1 MTIRKQHMTI
11 RKQHM
16 TIRKEYL
23 HMAYSKLFEPGM
35 IGGLEIKNRIVM
47 PAMGCSLAESTGEAG
62 ARMIKYY
69 ADRARGG
76 AGLIITEIT
85 RVDDETGVGT
95 PNQLSVTNTHM
106 IAQLSRLVEAVH
118 AYDTKLFVQLH
129 HPGNQTPS
137 RLIGGRQPVSA
148 SDVTCRVIGEQ
159 PRGMTT
165 EEVEAMVKKF
175 VTGAV
180 IAQKAGVDGV
190 EIHAAHGYLVSQF
203 LSPHTNKRTD
213 KYGGSFEGRMRFVTE
228 IIMGIK
234 AYCGPK
240 FPISVRMNGS
250 DYLPDGITEAD
261 GIAQAKYLEAL
272 GISCINVSCGTY
284 DSGATIIEPS
294 YFKEGWKINLASN
307 IRDAVSIPVIA
318 VCNVKH
324 PEYAEKMLEEGHVDF
339 VGIARGHLA
348 DPDWGKK
355 AREGNDLMI
364 RKCLGCMECFR
375 ILNDGLPLGCT
386 LNPVLGRE
394 FEYGDEKLVR
404 NGAGRTVAVV
414 GGGPA
419 GMEAALTL
427 AKRGFRTVLFEAQE
441 RLGGT
446 VNIAAVPPNK
456 EMLSEF
462 VDTMEAQLRDAGV
475 IIKLGVA
482 ADPSVV
488 KETGAEAVF
497 MAAGGSP
504 VRPDIPGIENA
515 VTAED
520 VLRGKVTLWK
530 KDVVIIGG
538 GVTGLETA
546 EYLARRNKVTVV
558 EMLDK
563 IGGNLYPSV
572 VMHLAQEIMTHG
584 GHILKGNRL
593 VSVEKGFA
601 NAVDVKTDV
610 KTQIPA
616 DTVVLAMGVRSNR
629 PDYKAFREAFGDK
642 LILVGDSSKPGQI
655 YDALHSGH
663 DKAFVYE
670 AR

>member
-1 MTIRKQHMTI
+1 MSY
-11 RKQHM
+11 
-16 TIRKEYL
+16 E
-23 HMAYSKLFEPGM
+23 KLFEPGK
-35 IGGLEIKNRIVM
+35 IGNLEIKNRIVM

-62 ARMIKYY
+62 ARMIRYY
-69 ADRARGG
+69 AERAKGG

-137 RLIGGRQPVSA
+137 RLIGGKQPVSA
-148 SDVTCRVIGEQ
+148 SDVTCNVIGEQ
-159 PRGMTT
+159 PRPLTT
-165 EEVEAMVKKF
+165 EEVEGMVKKF

-240 FPISVRMNGS
+240 YPISVRMNGS
-250 DYLPDGITEAD
+250 DYLPDGITEED

-284 DSGATIIEPS
+284 DSGSTIIEPN

-307 IRDAVSIPVIA
+307 IRKAVKIPVIA

-324 PEYAEKMLEEGHVDF
+324 PAFAELMLQEGDVDF

-348 DPDWGKK
+348 DPYWGKK
-355 AREGNDLMI
+355 AREGQDVLI
-364 RKCLGCMECFR
+364 RKCIGCMECFR

-386 LNPVLGRE
+386 LNPILGRE
-394 FEYGDEKLVR
+394 FEYGDDKLVID
-404 NGAGRTVAVV
+404 GAGRTVAVI

-419 GMEAALTL
+419 GMEAALTMG
-427 AKRGFRTVLFEAQE
+427 KRGFNTILFEASDK
-441 RLGGT
+441 LGGT
-446 VNIAAVPPNK
+446 ANLAAIPPNK
-456 EMLSEF
+456 EMILEF
-462 VDTMEAQLRDAGV
+462 VETMEAQLRDAGV
-475 IIKLGVA
+475 EIILGKTADLA
-482 ADPSVV
+482 AVQA
-488 KETGAEAVF
+488 TGAEAVF
-497 MAAGGSP
+497 IAAGGKP
-504 VRPDIPGIENA
+504 VLPDIPGIGNA
-515 VTAED
+515 VTAEE
-520 VLRGKVTLWK
+520 VLSGAAPLKGQNI
-530 KDVVIIGG
+530 VVVGG

-546 EYLARRNKVTVV
+546 EYLAPDNKVTVV
-558 EMLDK
+558 EMASK

-572 VMHLAQEIMTHG
+572 VMHLAQEIMKNG
-584 GHILKGNRL
+584 GQIAKGKKMTAI
-593 VSVEKGFA
+593 EEG
-601 NAVDVKTDV
+601 AVCVVDAT
-610 KTQIPA
+610 TGEEARIPA
-616 DTVVLAMGVRSNR
+616 DTVILAMGVRPDR
-629 PDYKAFREAFGDK
+629 PQIDEFRKAYGDK
-642 LILVGDSSKPGQI
+642 LILVGDSLKPGQI

-663 DKAFVYE
+663 DRAFVYS
-670 AR
+670 ARHLV

>member
-1 MTIRKQHMTI
+1 
-11 RKQHM
+11 
-16 TIRKEYL
+16 
-23 HMAYSKLFEPGM
+23 MAYEKLFEPGR
-35 IGGLEIKNRIVM
+35 IGNLEIKNRVVM
-47 PAMGCSLAESTGEAG
+47 PAMGCSFAESTGEAG

-76 AGLIITEIT
+76 VGLIITEIT

-106 IAQLSRLVEAVH
+106 IAQLSHLVEAVH
-118 AYDTKLFVQLH
+118 AYGTKIFVQLH

-137 RLIGGRQPVSA
+137 RLIGGKQPVSA
-148 SDVTCRVIGEQ
+148 SDVTCKVIGEQ
-159 PRGMTT
+159 PRALTT

-213 KYGGSFEGRMRFVTE
+213 KYGGSFEGRMRFITE

-240 FPISVRMNGS
+240 FPISVRMNGN
-250 DYLPDGITEAD
+250 DYLEDGITEED

-284 DSGATIIEPS
+284 DSGATIIEPN
-294 YFKEGWKINLASN
+294 YFAEGWKRHLGAN
-307 IRDAVSIPVIA
+307 IKKAVNIPVIA
-318 VCNVKH
+318 VTNIKH
-324 PEYAEKMLEEGHVDF
+324 PEFAEQLLEDGDVDF

-348 DPDWGKK
+348 DPDFVCKTRAGKEK
-355 AREGNDLMI
+355 SI
-364 RKCLGCMECFR
+364 RKCIGCMECFR

-394 FEYGDEKLVR
+394 FEWGDDKLVK
-404 NGAGRTVAVV
+404 NGEGRTVAVI
-414 GGGPA
+414 GGGPG

-427 AKRGFRTVLFEAQE
+427 AKRKFHTVLFEAE
-441 RLGGT
+441 GKLGGT
-446 VNIAAVPPNK
+446 ANLAAIPPNK
-456 EMLSEF
+456 GMINEF
-462 VDTMEAQLRDAGV
+462 VETMEEQLKEAGV
-475 IIKLGVA
+475 EVRLNTPGTLEE
-482 ADPSVV
+482 V
-488 KETGAEAVF
+488 KRIGAEAVF
-497 MAAGGSP
+497 MATGGKA
-504 VRPDIPGIENA
+504 VRPLLEGIDLA

-520 VLRGKVTLWK
+520 FLAGKAEVK
-530 KDVVIIGG
+530 GEDVVVVGG

-546 EYLARRNKVTVV
+546 ECLSKDHKVTVV

-563 IGGNLYPSV
+563 VGGNLYPSV
-572 VMHLAQEIMTHG
+572 TMHLAQEIMKAGGTIAKGKALMKIEEGCVTVKDTHS
-584 GHILKGNRL
+584 NEE
-593 VSVEKGFA
+593 S
-601 NAVDVKTDV
+601 
-610 KTQIPA
+610 QIKA
-616 DTVVLAMGVRSNR
+616 DTVVLAMGVRSLR
-629 PDYKAFREAFGDK
+629 PGYEELSKEYGDR
-642 LILVGDSSKPGQI
+642 LILIGDSDRPGQI

-663 DKAFVYE
+663 DRAFVYGT
-670 AR
+670 R

>member
-1 MTIRKQHMTI
+1 MSY
-11 RKQHM
+11 
-16 TIRKEYL
+16 E
-23 HMAYSKLFEPGM
+23 KLFTPGS
-35 IGGLEIKNRIVM
+35 IGNLELKNRIVM

-106 IAQLSRLVEAVH
+106 IAQLSRLAEAVH
-118 AYDTKLFVQLH
+118 AYDTKIFVQLH

-137 RLIGGRQPVSA
+137 RLIDGRQPVSA
-148 SDVTCRVIGEQ
+148 SDVTCNVIGEQ
-159 PRGMTT
+159 PRALTT
-165 EEVEAMVKKF
+165 EEVEAMVRKF

-180 IAQKAGVDGV
+180 IAQKAGIDGV

-250 DYLPDGITEAD
+250 DYLPDGITEED

-294 YFKEGWKINLASN
+294 YFKEGWKINLAAN
-307 IRDAVSIPVIA
+307 IRKAVKIPVIA

-324 PEYAEKMLEEGHVDF
+324 PAFAEQMLADGAVDF

-348 DPDWGKK
+348 DPEWGKK
-355 AREGNDLMI
+355 AKAGKDILI

-394 FEYGDEKLVR
+394 FEYGDEKLVK
-404 NGAGRTVAVV
+404 NGAAPTRQPEAPAAPVTPRPPVAEAKPQQPENFDVLKEINEYQEV
-414 GGGPA
+414 SFKTAPKSVILSNFLEKDGGIVPDFDTFDNVSVQELAKKSILPSGIL
-419 GMEAALTL
+419 ETETL
-427 AKRGFRTVLFEAQE
+427 AVILEKQGKLAQA
-441 RLGGT
+441 
-446 VNIAAVPPNK
+446 AAVYEKLMVNNPEKSSTFAVRIAELKAQINENNK
-456 EMLSEF
+456 
-462 VDTMEAQLRDAGV
+462 
-475 IIKLGVA
+475 
-482 ADPSVV
+482 
-488 KETGAEAVF
+488 
-497 MAAGGSP
+497 
-504 VRPDIPGIENA
+504 
-515 VTAED
+515 
-520 VLRGKVTLWK
+520 
-530 KDVVIIGG
+530 
-538 GVTGLETA
+538 
-546 EYLARRNKVTVV
+546 
-558 EMLDK
+558 
-563 IGGNLYPSV
+563 
-572 VMHLAQEIMTHG
+572 
-584 GHILKGNRL
+584 
-593 VSVEKGFA
+593 
-601 NAVDVKTDV
+601 
-610 KTQIPA
+610 
-616 DTVVLAMGVRSNR
+616 
-629 PDYKAFREAFGDK
+629 
-642 LILVGDSSKPGQI
+642 
-655 YDALHSGH
+655 
-663 DKAFVYE
+663 
-670 AR
+670 